1 MKLTDEE
8 KKMLDGSYGPGT
20 AMAMDIVIKWG
31 EAYDA
36 ERLVDVTH
44 THTVPTEPIEWL
56 RKISEGAK
64 ARTYSTMHPFPFDL
78 KRWKKMGVKQEYADK
93 VITYYN
99 EQVFPIYKRLGLIPV
114 YTCCPYMVG
123 NVPPFGSYVNFFG
136 SEVVLLANSLF
147 GARNPRVGGAGPLLS
162 AITGRE
168 PYCDLL
174 VDENR
179 YGEVLF
185 EPDPSIKSEEFTNA
199 DLGALGYYVG
209 MIGQERVCV
218 IDNLRKTLNFES
230 FKYFTTPMAVSGA
243 VGLCHIVGFTPE
255 AQTLKMA
262 FGNRKPKEKVVVG
275 RKEMKQMWR
284 QLNTTDSRDVDLVV
298 LGCPHLSVPEMQE
311 LASMLE
317 GKKIKEG
324 KSAWIA
330 LGEEILAVATRM
342 GLTEVIE
349 RSGATI
355 LTGICPGPVTP
366 WHELVQ
372 KPKVVATNSVK
383 DAHYTYVGSGKTI
396 DVRYGSTK
404 DCIDS
409 VLTGSFKDTGRWLS

>member
-1 MKLTDEE
+1 VKLTGEE
-8 KKMLDGSYGPGT
+8 RKMLHGGYGPGT
-20 AMAMDIVIKWG
+20 AMAMDIVVKWG

-44 THTVPTEPIEWL
+44 THTAPTEPLEWL
-56 RKISEGAK
+56 KKISEGAK

-93 VITYYN
+93 VITNYN
-99 EQVFPIYKRLGLIPV
+99 EQFFPIYKRLGLIPV

-123 NVPPFGSYVNFFG
+123 NVPPIGSYVNFHG

-147 GARNPRVGGAGPLLS
+147 GARNPRVGGAGPILS
-162 AITGRE
+162 AITGKE
-168 PYCDLL
+168 PYCDLV

-185 EPDPSIKSEEFTNA
+185 EPDPSIRSEEFTNA
-199 DLGALGYYVG
+199 DLGAFGYYVG

-218 IDNLRKTLNFES
+218 VNNLRKELNFES
-230 FKYFTTPMAVSGA
+230 FKYLTTPMSVSGA
-243 VGLCHIVGFTPE
+243 VGICHIVGFTPE
-255 AQTLKMA
+255 AQTLRMA
-262 FGNRKPKEKVVVG
+262 FGNKKPKEKVVVG
-275 RKEMKQMWR
+275 RKEMRQMWR
-284 QLNTTDSRDVDLVV
+284 QLNTTDSQDVDLVV
-298 LGCPHLSVPEMQE
+298 LGCPHFSIPEMQE

-317 GKKIKEG
+317 GRKIKEG
-324 KSAWIA
+324 KRVWIA
-330 LGEEILAVATRM
+330 LGEETLAVATRM

-349 RSGATI
+349 RSGTTI
-355 LTGICPGPVTP
+355 LTGVCPGAVTP
-366 WHELVQ
+366 WHELEQ

-383 DAHYTYVGSGKTI
+383 NAHYTYVGSGKTI

-409 VLTGSFKDTGRWLS
+409 VLAGRFNDTGRWPS